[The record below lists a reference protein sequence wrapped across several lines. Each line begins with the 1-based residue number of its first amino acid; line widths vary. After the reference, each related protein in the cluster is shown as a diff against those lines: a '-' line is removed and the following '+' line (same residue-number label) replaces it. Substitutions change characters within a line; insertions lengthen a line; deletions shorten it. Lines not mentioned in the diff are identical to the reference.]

1 MNDINRGELLWDAY
15 RLGTRQFHETGL
27 RELED
32 FAWQAAGEQCG
43 LIDALDQFGW
53 LPDIVPVAAWNKYAN
68 WESLIRALADLV
80 RCAIEGDE

>member
-1 MNDINRGELLWDAY
+1 MKDMSRGELLWEGY
-15 RLGTRQFHETGL
+15 RFVLGPPNES
-27 RELED
+27 ELVEMVEM
-32 FAWQAAGEQCG
+32 AWQAAGEQCG
-43 LIDALDQFGW
+43 LIDALDQFEW